1 MNKILFIILFFT
13 SITRAQNKKYVLDPN
28 GKKANF
34 QYLFKNYPDNAMEFR
49 VTKDSGTVFQITA
62 PLYETFTSKYD
73 SIKKK
78 LPQNNKINI
87 KDSTVYIIQYFYKD
101 DRTFLNEKN
110 KIDTNNPYFSTFIK
124 EQKTIVEK
132 KNKNYKVVNIFEKG
146 IDFSDYSKFT
156 HFISDENNF
165 FKTNYF
171 KKSILC
177 GSFLIIRPNGQSL
190 VRNGEY
196 LLNDMSNHLQP
207 HIWKLF
213 FSTTNF
219 NEKTE
224 DKQ

>member
-1 MNKILFIILFFT
+1 MKKILIIILFITNSLI
-13 SITRAQNKKYVLDPN
+13 AQKREYVLDPN
-28 GKKANF
+28 GKQANF
-34 QYLFKNYPDNAMEFR
+34 QYLFKNYPDNAMEYR

-62 PLYETFTSKYD
+62 PKYETFTTNYD

-110 KIDTNNPYFSTFIK
+110 KIDNNNPYFSTYIK
-124 EQKTIVEK
+124 EQKAIVEQ

-171 KKSILC
+171 KRSILC

-196 LLNDMSNHLQP
+196 LLDDMSNHLQP

-213 FSTTNF
+213 FSTTNV
-219 NEKTE
+219 NEKLE
-224 DKQ
+224 VKE